1 MRGFWT
7 KLLGVEDVKQEEEAK
22 LLRRRRRRRR
32 KRRRRRRREETQS
45 CKLLLQQIHQRWQHV
60 FLITIQRNQIWT

>member
-22 LLRRRRRRRR
+22 LLRR
-32 KRRRRRRREETQS
+32 RRRRRRREETQS

-60 FLITIQRNQIWT
+60 FLITIQRNQ

>member
-32 KRRRRRRREETQS
+32 EETQS
-45 CKLLLQQIHQRWQHV
+45 CKLLLQQIHQQWQHV
-60 FLITIQRNQIWT
+60 FLITIQRNQ

>member
-22 LLRRRRRRRR
+22 LLRRRRG
-32 KRRRRRRREETQS
+32 RRRRRRREETQT
-45 CKLLLQQIHQRWQHV
+45 CKLLLQQIHQQWQHV
-60 FLITIQRNQIWT
+60 FIITIQWIQ

>member
-1 MRGFWT
+1 MRGVWT

-32 KRRRRRRREETQS
+32 RRREETQS
-45 CKLLLQQIHQRWQHV
+45 CKLLLQQIHQQWQDV
-60 FLITIQRNQIWT
+60 FIITIQRNQ